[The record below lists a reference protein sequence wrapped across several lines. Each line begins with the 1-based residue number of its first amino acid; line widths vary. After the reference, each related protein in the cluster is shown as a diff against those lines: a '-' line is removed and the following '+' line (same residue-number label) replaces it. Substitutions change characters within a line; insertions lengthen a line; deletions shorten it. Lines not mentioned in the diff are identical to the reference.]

1 MENSNI
7 SSILKSLNPEDEKGL
22 EALTEK
28 VVLKAREEIR
38 NLINIMHLGNKIEAD
53 KASSVL
59 LDLGDLVLNPMLD
72 SLDSDNAENY
82 IWEMETVV
90 SLQLL
95 NRSKIAKVFNDMLL
109 DERTLKK
116 PDFFGA
122 VEEEY
127 IIRRVCDEAYLM
139 MRRLLALEEDEEEQ
153 FINKDVFLNMSDE
166 EKDNE
171 ISRVKSTKKW
181 INLTTLFLNE
191 DEIE

>member
-22 EALTEK
+22 EAFAEK
-28 VVLKAREEIR
+28 IILKAREETHKI
-38 NLINIMHLGNKIEAD
+38 INIMHSGNKIEAD
-53 KASSVL
+53 KASAVL
-59 LDLGDLVLNPMLD
+59 LDLGDLVLRPILD
-72 SLDSDNAENY
+72 SLDSDNAGNY

-90 SLQLL
+90 SHQLQ
-95 NRSKIAKVFNDMLL
+95 NRSKIATVFNDMLL
-109 DERTLKK
+109 DKRTLKK
-116 PDFFGA
+116 PDLFGA

-153 FINKDVFLNMSDE
+153 FINKDIFLNMSDE

-191 DEIE
+191 D

>member
-22 EALTEK
+22 EALAER
-28 VVLKAREEIR
+28 VVLKAREETR
-38 NLINIMHLGNKIEAD
+38 NVINIMHSGNKIEAD

-59 LDLGDLVLNPMLD
+59 LNLGDLVLSPILD
-72 SLDSDNAENY
+72 SLDSDNAGNY

-90 SLQLL
+90 SLQLR
-95 NRSKIAKVFNDMLL
+95 NRSKIATVFNDMLL
-109 DERTLKK
+109 DDRTLKK
-116 PDFFGA
+116 PDFFGE

-139 MRRLLALEEDEEEQ
+139 MRSLLALEEDEEEQ
-153 FINKDVFLNMSDE
+153 FINEDIFLNMSDE